1 MDRPEA
7 SSLDR
12 FLWRR
17 ANDMLDSRLHRSQ
30 SPAGQVFAWVQTILG
45 LTVIGFALTSGGD
58 AVVSLLV
65 VGATMTVVGGI
76 AAVTSARHSVWKS
89 TNSRPLVLPSPEGQG
104 LLHKI
109 CSHIG
114 YANYQDELYGRS
126 LVALRG
132 MRTSSQVLRNEL
144 FELLDSA
151 AMQFNRIDG
160 ILQER
165 ATASDASLRALAPA
179 SRAAAL
185 ECMAIIVN
193 HAAWIDTFPENQDD
207 HRSTILAK
215 TAKLE
220 ELADRLGALTS
231 GAVSVVDAIAA
242 RTLMDDVLDKISL
255 EEAARQELR
264 PIEEDAIL

>member
-17 ANDMLDSRLHRSQ
+17 ANDLLDSRVHRAQ
-30 SPAGQVFAWVQTILG
+30 SPVGHIFAYVQAVIGIAVIVFAVTQ
-45 LTVIGFALTSGGD
+45 GGD
-58 AVVSLLV
+58 AVVALLF
-65 VGATMTVVGGI
+65 VGSVLTIIGGV
-76 AAVTSARHSVWKS
+76 AALTNNRQSVWKS
-89 TNSRPLVLPSPEGQG
+89 TTRPLAAPSHEGQR

-109 CSHIG
+109 CTHIG

-151 AMQFNRIDG
+151 ALQFNRIDG
-160 ILQER
+160 VLQER
-165 ATASDASLRALAPA
+165 ATAADTSLRALAPV

-207 HRSTILAK
+207 HRSTILDK
-215 TAKLE
+215 TSKLQ
-220 ELADRLGALTS
+220 ELADRLSALTS
-231 GAVSVVDAIAA
+231 GTTSVFDSLAA
-242 RTLMDDVLDKISL
+242 RTLMDEVLDKISL
-255 EEAARQELR
+255 EEAARNELR
-264 PIEEDAIL
+264 PIEEDASV